1 MNSILK
7 EDLQDIINSSLINW
21 KKLRNKT
28 ILITGA
34 TGLIGS
40 ILTKALII
48 KNSTDNLNLNMVLL
62 IRKKEEAEKIFG
74 KNKYISY
81 IVSSVEEYIPRN
93 IKIDYIIHGAS
104 PTKSKFFVNNPVETM
119 DILILGTKRI
129 LEQARIS
136 KIKSA
141 VYLSS
146 MEMYGNMDS
155 VNVEEKDQGF
165 INPLKERSS
174 YSQSKRTC
182 ELYSY
187 CYYKE
192 YEVPIKIA
200 RIAQTFGAG
209 VSKKENRVYK
219 IFADAILNETD
230 IILKS
235 EGSTIIN
242 FSYTTD
248 TVIGI
253 LYILLNGKD
262 GEAYNLV
269 SDETNMTILESA
281 KWLANKY
288 GNGKVNVKIEIPK
301 ENAGFAPNN
310 KMILCN
316 KKLKNIGWNYKY
328 NLKQGYERLLLYLKE
343 ENKK

>member
-119 DILILGTKRI
+119 DISILGTKRI

-136 KIKSA
+136 IH
-141 VYLSS
+141 
-146 MEMYGNMDS
+146 
-155 VNVEEKDQGF
+155 F
-165 INPLKERSS
+165 HR
-174 YSQSKRTC
+174 
-182 ELYSY
+182 
-187 CYYKE
+187 
-192 YEVPIKIA
+192 
-200 RIAQTFGAG
+200 
-209 VSKKENRVYK
+209 
-219 IFADAILNETD
+219 
-230 IILKS
+230 
-235 EGSTIIN
+235 
-242 FSYTTD
+242 
-248 TVIGI
+248 
-253 LYILLNGKD
+253 
-262 GEAYNLV
+262 
-269 SDETNMTILESA
+269 
-281 KWLANKY
+281 
-288 GNGKVNVKIEIPK
+288 
-301 ENAGFAPNN
+301 
-310 KMILCN
+310 
-316 KKLKNIGWNYKY
+316 
-328 NLKQGYERLLLYLKE
+328 
-343 ENKK
+343 